1 MAQSA
6 NMDASELARDIA
18 AGLASATTATERAAL
33 VPAELVEAI
42 QQLKT
47 QRDAVILAH
56 YYVAPEVQAVAD
68 YVGDSFY
75 LAKLAKS
82 LPQQT
87 IVLCGVEFMGESAK
101 LLNPTKTV
109 LLPEPGADCPMA
121 HMVKRETVDAARAEY
136 GDDLA
141 VVCYVN
147 STVEIK
153 SWSDVCVTSSNA
165 VKIVSELP
173 QQHILFIP
181 DQNLGRFV
189 AEQVPQKHV
198 ILNNGYCPR
207 HHIITVEQIVDAT
220 EAHPDALVLAHP
232 ECKAD
237 VLAEADYIGSTA
249 GIIKYA
255 EESDA
260 SEFIIVTVRG
270 VLYESSAA
278 ARAPARSSTSPRC
291 SPSAQHGSYHAR
303 KARAL
308 PGDGRG
314 RGADRRVRRG
324 RRPGQAHAR
333 PHARV
338 RGALEQCDMRGGSPV
353 TSQGRGFLWKPSNTP
368 TWSATSL
375 LPAAAW
381 RAYTLPSI
389 CRRARA

>member
-1 MAQSA
+1 MAQGA
-6 NMDASELARDIA
+6 DTADTGAAELARDIA
-18 AGLASATTATERAAL
+18 EGLASATTATERAAL
-33 VPAELVEAI
+33 VPAELVQAI
-42 QQLKT
+42 EKLKK
-47 QRDAVILAH
+47 QHDAVILAH

-101 LLNPTKTV
+101 LLNPTKRV
-109 LLPEPGADCPMA
+109 LLPEPAADCPMA
-121 HMVKRETVDAARAEY
+121 HMVKRETVDAARAEF

-173 QQHILFIP
+173 QSHVLFIP
-181 DQNLGRFV
+181 DQNLGRYV
-189 AEQVPQKHV
+189 AEQVPSKHV
-198 ILNNGYCPR
+198 LLNKGYCPR
-207 HHIITVEQIVDAT
+207 HHMITAEQVIDAE

-232 ECKAD
+232 ECKAE

-270 VLYESSAA
+270 VLYELERRCQGTGKRFYFPAVRPTCVNMDMITLEKLVRCLETGEGEVEIGVDEAA
-278 ARAPARSSTSPRC
+278 A
-291 SPSAQHGSYHAR
+291 AQA
-303 KARAL
+303 KL
-308 PGDGRG
+308 TL
-314 RGADRRVRRG
+314 DRM
-324 RRPGQAHAR
+324 
-333 PHARV
+333 
-338 RGALEQCDMRGGSPV
+338 LEY
-353 TSQGRGFLWKPSNTP
+353 
-368 TWSATSL
+368 
-375 LPAAAW
+375 AAK
-381 RAYTLPSI
+381 
-389 CRRARA
+389 

>member
-173 QQHILFIP
+173 QQHVLFIP

-198 ILNNGYCPR
+198 I
-207 HHIITVEQIVDAT
+207 
-220 EAHPDALVLAHP
+220 PDALVLAHP

-270 VLYESSAA
+270 VLYELERRCQGTGKKFYFPAVQPTCVNMDLITLEKLVHCLETGEGEVQIGVSDEAADQAKLTLDRMLEYA
-278 ARAPARSSTSPRC
+278 AR
-291 SPSAQHGSYHAR
+291 
-303 KARAL
+303 
-308 PGDGRG
+308 
-314 RGADRRVRRG
+314 
-324 RRPGQAHAR
+324 
-333 PHARV
+333 
-338 RGALEQCDMRGGSPV
+338 
-353 TSQGRGFLWKPSNTP
+353 
-368 TWSATSL
+368 
-375 LPAAAW
+375 
-381 RAYTLPSI
+381 
-389 CRRARA
+389 

>member
-1 MAQSA
+1 M
-6 NMDASELARDIA
+6 I
-18 AGLASATTATERAAL
+18 
-33 VPAELVEAI
+33 PAELAEAI
-42 QQLKT
+42 DKLKRT
-47 QRDAVILAH
+47 RDAVVLAH

-101 LLNPTKTV
+101 LLNPNKTV
-109 LLPEPGADCPMA
+109 LLPELAADCPMA
-121 HMVKRETVDAARAEY
+121 HMVKRETVDAARAAY

-173 QQHILFIP
+173 QKHILFIP
-181 DQNLGRFV
+181 DQNLGRYV
-189 AEQVPQKHV
+189 AEQVPEKHV
-198 ILNNGYCPR
+198 LLNKGYCPR
-207 HHIITVEQIVDAT
+207 HHMITVDQVVDAE

-260 SEFIIVTVRG
+260 REFIIVTVRG
-270 VLYESSAA
+270 VLYELERRCAGSGKRFYFPAVKPTCVNMDMITLEKLVRCLETGSGEVEIGVDEAA
-278 ARAPARSSTSPRC
+278 ATQAKLT
-291 SPSAQHGSYHAR
+291 
-303 KARAL
+303 L
-308 PGDGRG
+308 
-314 RGADRRVRRG
+314 DRM
-324 RRPGQAHAR
+324 
-333 PHARV
+333 
-338 RGALEQCDMRGGSPV
+338 LEY
-353 TSQGRGFLWKPSNTP
+353 
-368 TWSATSL
+368 
-375 LPAAAW
+375 AAK
-381 RAYTLPSI
+381 
-389 CRRARA
+389 